1 MRTTITS
8 PAAGPAVHALA
19 LAAIALEGAA
29 LCVRALLVPAVALV
43 LTVAGY
49 RPAPAAAAPVAALP
63 PASVAAAPV
72 AALPPAAL
80 LIDASPLTAAEIQ
93 GIARPLERLTVRELR
108 QIARGQGH
116 KALARSGRRADLL
129 AVLAGEG

>member
-1 MRTTITS
+1 MRTTSTVVTS
-8 PAAGPAVHALA
+8 PAAGPAIHALA

-49 RPAPAAAAPVAALP
+49 RPAPAAAVPVAALP
-63 PASVAAAPV
+63 PAPVAAAAV

-80 LIDASPLTAAEIQ
+80 PPAPM
-93 GIARPLERLTVRELR
+93 ARDWAGRSLEWLPVRELR
-108 QIARGQGH
+108 QIARSQGH

-129 AVLAGEG
+129 AVLTGES